1 MRFSIC
7 FDLDIFFNLSSKPN
21 KLEVGGSYTYIPV
34 KVFDDLGLMQCLACG
49 DQSSPFI
56 RFYFELHEIL
66 AICKVERRPAVGK
79 RRAGN
84 MKHSCGEVWCVA
96 MSAVTL
102 EREMF

>member
-1 MRFSIC
+1 MRFSIR

-21 KLEVGGSYTYIPV
+21 KLEVGSSYTYIPV
-34 KVFDDLGLMQCLACG
+34 KVFDDLGLMQCLA
-49 DQSSPFI
+49 SSPFI
-56 RFYFELHEIL
+56 RFDFELHEIL